1 MARTRPHQPRKRAA
15 LAALGLALA
24 VTHALAAGA
33 TSPADEEIPFLPSQD
48 VPSADGLSG
57 DDLYQSVLDNR
68 FRAYD
73 QDLHVVS
80 GDGVGHFSRVELRL
94 RYMNY
99 REKSDRIVSK
109 TIAKYFAPPD
119 VRHLG
124 YLVINKQ
131 KGPDDQFVYR
141 PSSRKV
147 RRVNVRGEALAG
159 TDFSFEDVVPPEFE
173 DGSHYRMADGV
184 VDGIETYVVTVIPH
198 AQTESQ
204 YSKVLISVEKE
215 HFVPIRTL
223 YWDNKR
229 VLIKQLDA
237 EIGSLEGFEGIDHEE
252 EEPKTVW
259 IARRARMTQLK
270 TGHFSGL
277 DIQRFEA
284 NPKLRER
291 DFSQR
296 ELTASR

>member
-1 MARTRPHQPRKRAA
+1 
-15 LAALGLALA
+15 
-24 VTHALAAGA
+24 VTTFLVGA
-33 TSPADEEIPFLPSQD
+33 DASPPPGEPTNFLPTTD
-48 VPSADGLSG
+48 VPAADGLSG
-57 DDLYQSVLDNR
+57 DDLYRRVLENR
-68 FRAYD
+68 FDAYD
-73 QDLHVVS
+73 QDLQVVS
-80 GDGVGHFSRVELRL
+80 GDGAGRFSTVELRL
-94 RYMNY
+94 QYLNFRT
-99 REKSDRIVSK
+99 KSKRIISK

-147 RRVNVRGEALAG
+147 RRVNVRSEAVAG

-173 DGSHYRMADGV
+173 DGQHFRLADAEINGLPV
-184 VDGIETYVVTVIPH
+184 YVVTVIPH

-204 YSKVLISVEKE
+204 YSKVRISIEKE

-223 YWDNKR
+223 YWDNKQ

-237 EIGSLEGFEGIDHEE
+237 DVQSLEGFEGVASESD
-252 EEPKTVW
+252 EPKTVW
-259 IARRARMTQLK
+259 IARRARMTRK
-270 TGHFSGL
+270 KNGHFSTL

-284 NPKLRER
+284 NPALRER